1 MLTLLIC
8 SYIPWGHLEKPLS
21 PSSLIKFLVLIG
33 EEPEPWTRRTAIQPD
48 LFAAEEHRAK
58 LERLDD
64 PLQEMEPVI
73 DFAAL
78 AAEVEKIAPL
88 EDQPK
93 GGRPSYQIETM
104 VRIVVLKRLYGRLD
118 EQMEFQLLDRMS
130 FKRFCGLEHSRT
142 VPDRTTIWLFEN
154 RIGAAGAQALFE
166 AVKRQIERK
175 GYIARG
181 GQIVDATPVACPA
194 SSTWSREERE
204 IVKRRAMPID
214 WSLAKRC
221 QKDLD
226 ATWTKKHDKSHY
238 GYELSV
244 CVDRKHE
251 LIRRLKTDTASTHD
265 SQHFEA
271 LLDSGNTC
279 RDVHADRG
287 HASKEREEALQ
298 AKGYRPQIQ
307 RKAKPKRPLS
317 QRQKQRNTRIARIR
331 ARVEHVFA
339 AIEAMGGKTIRTIGQ
354 ARADFALTLMA
365 VCYNIRRTVWLVKSG
380 ALPW

>member
-1 MLTLLIC
+1 M
-8 SYIPWGHLEKPLS
+8 
-21 PSSLIKFLVLIG
+21 
-33 EEPEPWTRRTAIQPD
+33 TRRTAIQPD
-48 LFAAEEHRAK
+48 LFASQAH
-58 LERLDD
+58 LTQLDRLGD
-64 PLQEMEPVI
+64 PLQEMEAVI

-78 AAEVEKIAPL
+78 AAEVQKLCPQKE
-88 EDQPK
+88 QPK
-93 GGRPSYQIETM
+93 GGRPPYPIETM
-104 VRIVVLKRLYGRLD
+104 VRIVVLKRLYGLSD
-118 EQMEFQLLDRMS
+118 EQMEFQLLDRTS
-130 FKRFCGLEHSRT
+130 FKRFCGLEHSRAI
-142 VPDRTTIWLFEN
+142 PDRTTIWLFEN
-154 RIGAAGAQALFE
+154 RLGQAGAHALFE

-181 GQIVDATPVACPA
+181 GQIVDATLVRAPRQRLSRQEQALVAQ
-194 SSTWSREERE
+194 
-204 IVKRRAMPID
+204 KAMPIE
-214 WSLAKRC
+214 WKPAKRR

-226 ATWTKKHDKSHY
+226 ATWTKKHGKSYY
-238 GYELSV
+238 GYKLSV
-244 CVDRKHE
+244 CVDRKHK

-265 SQHFEA
+265 VQH
-271 LLDSGNTC
+271 LDWLIDSGNTC
-279 RDVHADRG
+279 RDLYADRG
-287 HASKEREEALQ
+287 YASKEREEALQ